1 MNNLNLDKYLDI
13 ANKIKKEKGLETYI
27 PLYPMLRAHNNKLY
41 VGVLL
46 TREDDKVWDISGGVI
61 PEYWLL
67 IDVDTETVV
76 EFNKTAEKD
85 FAMGEI
91 IPKNINDKQKEISK
105 YTVEKALQ
113 YKNYL
118 IEDIK
123 NEQLPLQKKLSS
135 ILGDKLE
142 IDGEKIELNDYL
154 LSNIEDDIKS
164 KIDALVNVLIMS
176 KYGSITFYYDNLVNQ
191 IIKEY
196 KENKTIDKEKM
207 SLCAEAMNYY
217 YDGVEGITNFFN
229 ID

>member
-85 FAMGEI
+85 FIIGEI

-105 YTVEKALQ
+105 YTVEKA
-113 YKNYL
+113 
-118 IEDIK
+118 
-123 NEQLPLQKKLSS
+123 
-135 ILGDKLE
+135 
-142 IDGEKIELNDYL
+142 
-154 LSNIEDDIKS
+154 
-164 KIDALVNVLIMS
+164 
-176 KYGSITFYYDNLVNQ
+176 F
-191 IIKEY
+191 
-196 KENKTIDKEKM
+196 
-207 SLCAEAMNYY
+207 
-217 YDGVEGITNFFN
+217 
-229 ID
+229 